1 MWQYQVFRIVLQS
14 YACDS
19 FCQASPDFEPTH
31 ASNLSRP
38 PLAKMIHDLSEGLI
52 GEVVDIV
59 TRTAVAAVESGEER
73 ITSSTVMAL
82 GYVPLSRRRNSALRH
97 SMT

>member
-1 MWQYQVFRIVLQS
+1 MLSDGHTESKCESAPKSVLPPPL
-14 YACDS
+14 A
-19 FCQASPDFEPTH
+19 H

>member
-1 MWQYQVFRIVLQS
+1 MPL
-14 YACDS
+14 A
-19 FCQASPDFEPTH
+19 H

-38 PLAKMIHDLSEGLI
+38 PRAKMIPDLSEGLI

-59 TRTAVAAVESGEER
+59 TRAAVAAVESGEER

-82 GYVPLSRRRNSALRH
+82 GYVPLSRRRSSALRH

>member
-1 MWQYQVFRIVLQS
+1 MSSMPL
-14 YACDS
+14 A
-19 FCQASPDFEPTH
+19 H

-38 PLAKMIHDLSEGLI
+38 PVAKMIHDLSEGLI

-59 TRTAVAAVESGEER
+59 TRGAVAAVESGEER
-73 ITSSTVMAL
+73 ITSSIIMAL

-97 SMT
+97 AMT